1 MTEADLLSKINVG
14 RKKLLTNSDI
24 LGDEIKL
31 SHLKKIDKIFQKGL
45 SYYLDPENLTKS
57 NSESIFFRKDNF
69 NVALNLEAKQVVNKF
84 EEDKINYHTI
94 AKLSDFRINRKLNV
108 YQTNEN
114 PKTVANEVRN
124 FLYPDFDKNKKQFLK
139 NFISKLADNNILVFE
154 FIDHPNKKEKPNING
169 FYLSP
174 DVIVLKRN
182 QKSFNREIFTL
193 AHELGHYL
201 LNQEEIDE
209 NINNEI
215 TQDDNLSKI
224 ERWCNDFAYYF
235 LISDNDS
242 NIHKL
247 ETATAENDYHISIIK
262 HISEK
267 THLSTIALYT
277 RLLLDKKISQHNY
290 NKITQK
296 ILNEIKIYEEIEKQ
310 KLALDKQHAIEL
322 GKKPIGAIAKP
333 IISPLY
339 LKTLQS
345 ALFTGLINEAD
356 FCKKININSQKIE
369 NYLQ

>member
-1 MTEADLLSKINVG
+1 MPNYL
-14 RKKLLTNSDI
+14 I
-24 LGDEIKL
+24 LEL
-31 SHLKKIDKIFQKGL
+31 
-45 SYYLDPENLTKS
+45 
-57 NSESIFFRKDNF
+57 
-69 NVALNLEAKQVVNKF
+69 
-84 EEDKINYHTI
+84 
-94 AKLSDFRINRKLNV
+94 NRKLNV

-277 RLLLDKKISQHNY
+277 SY
-290 NKITQK
+290 
-296 ILNEIKIYEEIEKQ
+296 
-310 KLALDKQHAIEL
+310 
-322 GKKPIGAIAKP
+322 
-333 IISPLY
+333 
-339 LKTLQS
+339 
-345 ALFTGLINEAD
+345 
-356 FCKKININSQKIE
+356 
-369 NYLQ
+369 